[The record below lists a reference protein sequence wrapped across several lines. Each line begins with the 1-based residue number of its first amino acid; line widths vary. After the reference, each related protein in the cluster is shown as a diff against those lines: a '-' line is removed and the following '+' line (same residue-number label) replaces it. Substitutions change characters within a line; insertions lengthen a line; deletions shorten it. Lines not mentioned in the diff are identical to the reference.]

1 MAYSA
6 PSTARASGDG
16 GPGKGLRAGGWDTP
30 VKKEGGSQFPRCVK
44 VSGDSGTV
52 VFMKPSSELSSSFW
66 GTDGARATLEG
77 DGRLHVLIIRYED
90 DSDGNTGVI
99 IEPLLDQEHLINL
112 YTAGRQSARPTNE
125 AEADE
130 AAAARL
136 LSSKQAELWERRG
149 RGGTS
154 AAASGPVHAAW
165 RDICTLEEGD
175 GGGGGGGGGVLTNT
189 VASAMGMWAFDALLH
204 RAKTIPSAEMRFRG
218 MGGRV
223 SASKNVRRLLDNLV
237 ASITLAAA
245 PPGGGSSDPVEA
257 RESAMAAL
265 TSAIEELSRA
275 VLSTAAYHL
284 HMTDALAAPEGGVD
298 DHPARSPRWLADQ
311 GLAAAVVD
319 LFSSTVHGCDAQIKA
334 AAPTP
339 ADTLPEHARYEV
351 HLSAAGMESRA
362 RQLASHILD
371 RCVDTRDNGKAPQP
385 DVSRRAH
392 LRVWGRSVA
401 SGPPSIDSLGDLVD
415 AVEAYACSRL
425 VEEASVD
432 QAPSREDLIRLARG
446 AAASEAPSSPL
457 TNIAD
462 AVAWVSFNSLVHRET
477 RLSASEKPR
486 EDQPFTVGL
495 LDTYYASAAMRAAS
509 LLWARPSLWRAASH
523 TLLVSDAYGV
533 GHLEDTAAS
542 LMKPLSASHTSDAAQ
557 TRLFSDWLLAHGLSG
572 DPSSQSYEA
581 VASASPIPLGDLSRA
596 LAVSRK
602 RGAPYVR
609 GVHLATALFRAPA
622 MFFFGAPVAEAIYV
636 TGRSSKRAAYGSSTD
651 LDAVGHHRLAALAVA
666 RMGLAIRG
674 TRAPLGGLPVMD
686 GASLYNLLTAL
697 MDSFRGPATG
707 LDDQIYSAF
716 MILHANPGKPAY
728 HHLRPTSTPAFYVR
742 PDGMAGEE
750 GEVVEGAD
758 SPCSCSPPALEG
770 FIADVLSG
778 TPAPVASPF
787 TRLLAMAGTYDPP
800 VRVSI
805 TDSPLPSAPPAA
817 SAYMADA
824 IAIAE
829 KDTRAQL
836 GADGGASCASDSL
849 LEEESPELRAT
860 DPGTI
865 SAYANLLATA
875 PITARTALAAL
886 SAPIDGAAPALM
898 PMSLRDGALATLL
911 GQLDLASALLRT
923 VRVIT
928 SPTDPI
934 AVAAAA
940 RFASDA
946 AYAPL
951 PPVNPSAE
959 KVAGT
964 LPSQLISA
972 AGMPMSRPLLV
983 VMNPTAD
990 AAGPTA
996 DVISADQHAAL
1007 FSGIAQALVAA
1018 VRFQAAV
1025 RADPGLRSNQ
1035 GVNEIKDSVTTLL
1048 QDLSRMEPIAA
1059 YIKEQ
1064 PFVQLPPSTARSPH
1078 AA

>member
-1 MAYSA
+1 MAYYA
-6 PSTARASGDG
+6 PTTARASGDG
-16 GPGKGLRAGGWDTP
+16 GLGKGLRAGGWDTP
-30 VKKEGGSQFPRCVK
+30 IKKEDDSPFPSCLK

-52 VFMKPSSELSSSFW
+52 VFMKPSSELSSNFW
-66 GTDGARATLEG
+66 GMDGARATLEG
-77 DGRLHVLIIRYED
+77 DGRLRVLIIRYED
-90 DSDGNTGVI
+90 DSDGTTNAI
-99 IEPLLDQEHLINL
+99 AEPLLDRERLINL
-112 YTAGRQSARPTNE
+112 YTAGQQSARPTNE

-149 RGGTS
+149 RGGAS
-154 AAASGPVHAAW
+154 SAASGPVHAAW
-165 RDICTLEEGD
+165 RDICTLEEA
-175 GGGGGGGGGVLTNT
+175 GGGVLTNT
-189 VASAMGMWAFDALLH
+189 VASAMRMWAFDALLH
-204 RAKTIPSAEMRFRG
+204 RAKTIPSAKMRFRG
-218 MGGRV
+218 MEGRV
-223 SASKNVRRLLDNLV
+223 SGSKNVRRLLDNLV

-245 PPGGGSSDPVEA
+245 PLGGGNSDPVEA
-257 RESAMAAL
+257 RASAMTAL
-265 TSAIEELSRA
+265 TSSIEELARA

-284 HMTDALAAPEGGVD
+284 HMTDALAAPED
-298 DHPARSPRWLADQ
+298 DVANHPARSPRWLADE
-311 GLAAAVVD
+311 GLATAVVD
-319 LFSSTVHGCDAQIKA
+319 LFSSTVHGCGAQIKA
-334 AAPTP
+334 GLSTP

-351 HLSAAGMESRA
+351 HLSAVGVESRA
-362 RQLASHILD
+362 RQLASYILD

-385 DVSRRAH
+385 DISRRAH
-392 LRVWGRSVA
+392 LRIWGRSVA
-401 SGPPSIDSLGDLVD
+401 SAPPSIDSLGDLVD

-446 AAASEAPSSPL
+446 AAASEAPASPL

-462 AVAWVSFNSLVHRET
+462 AVAWVSFNSLAHRET

-486 EDQPFTVGL
+486 EDQSFTVGL
-495 LDTYYASAAMRAAS
+495 LDTYYAAAAVRAAS
-509 LLWARPSLWRAASH
+509 LLWARPSIWRAASH

-533 GHLEDTAAS
+533 GRLEDTAAS
-542 LMKPLSASHTSDAAQ
+542 LMEPLSASHTSDAAQ
-557 TRLFSDWLLAHGLSG
+557 ARLFSDWLLAHGLSD

-581 VASASPIPLGDLSRA
+581 VASASPVPLGELSRA
-596 LAVSRK
+596 LAASRK

-622 MFFFGAPVAEAIYV
+622 MFFFGAPVPEAIYV

-651 LDAVGHHRLAALAVA
+651 LDAVAHHRLAALAVA

-686 GASLYNLLTAL
+686 GPSLYSLLTAL

-758 SPCSCSPPALEG
+758 SPCSCSPPVLEG

-778 TPAPVASPF
+778 TPAPAASPF

-824 IAIAE
+824 IAIAG
-829 KDTRAQL
+829 KDARSRLDRAA
-836 GADGGASCASDSL
+836 GGDGSASCASDRL
-849 LEEESPELRAT
+849 LEEESPELRAAN
-860 DPGTI
+860 PGTI

-875 PITARTALAAL
+875 PITARTALAVLA
-886 SAPIDGAAPALM
+886 APIDGVAPALM

-983 VMNPTAD
+983 VMNPTTD

-1007 FSGIAQALVAA
+1007 FSGISQALVAA
-1018 VRFQAAV
+1018 VRFRAAV

-1035 GVNEIKDSVTTLL
+1035 GVNEIEDSVTALL